1 MLNDA
6 SVKDYMSANVTT
18 FTPEMDI
25 EHAIDQLIER
35 RISGAPVLDKTGDLV
50 GMLTERDCMKIALT
64 SSYYEEAA
72 GKVSDYMQPSPRVI
86 EADASIVEVAAV
98 FSESDHRR
106 YPVMEDNRIV
116 GEISRHDVLKAMREL
131 WVHCPN
137 C

>member
-6 SVKDYMSANVTT
+6 SVKDYMSANTTT

-25 EHAIDQLIER
+25 ERAIDQLIDK
-35 RISGAPVLDKTGDLV
+35 RISSAPVIDKTGDLV
-50 GMLTERDCMKIALT
+50 GMLTERDCMKIALS

-72 GKVSDYMQPSPRVI
+72 GKVSDYMRPVPTTI
-86 EADASIVEVAAV
+86 EADASIAEVASL
-98 FSESDHRR
+98 FSEDIHRR
-106 YPVMEDNRIV
+106 YPVVEDNRLV
-116 GEISRHDVLKAMREL
+116 GEISRRDVLKALRTL

>member
-6 SVKDYMSANVTT
+6 SVKDYMSANTTT

-25 EHAIDQLIER
+25 EQAIDQLIDK
-35 RISGAPVLDKTGDLV
+35 RISSAPVIDKTGDLV
-50 GMLTERDCMKIALT
+50 GMLTERDCMKIALS

-72 GKVSDYMQPSPRVI
+72 GKVAEYMRPVPTTI
-86 EADASIVEVAAV
+86 EADASIAEVAAL
-98 FSESDHRR
+98 FSEDIHRR
-106 YPVMEDNRIV
+106 YPVVEDNRLV
-116 GEISRHDVLKAMREL
+116 GEISRRDVLKALRAL